1 MQSQVRLCAPVRV
14 SLNTRIVSRPEWATR
29 APIFI
34 HATRSITG
42 LSNIPGV
49 AIARKLR
56 ESTILLRSFACV
68 ISH

>member
-1 MQSQVRLCAPVRV
+1 MQSQVRWCAPVRV
-14 SLNTRIVSRPEWATR
+14 SLNTRIVSRPDWATR

-34 HATRSITG
+34 LAARSITG

-49 AIARKLR
+49 VIARKLL
-56 ESTILLRSFACV
+56 SSNSLLHSFACV